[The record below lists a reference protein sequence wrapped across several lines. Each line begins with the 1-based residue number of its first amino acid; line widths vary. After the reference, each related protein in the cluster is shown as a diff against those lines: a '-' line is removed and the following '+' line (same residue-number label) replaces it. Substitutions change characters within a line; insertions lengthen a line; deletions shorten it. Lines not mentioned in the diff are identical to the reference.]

1 MKIHRRVVWSEGMF
15 MAPQHM
21 QLLDAFHE
29 GQLEARLAVL
39 PGDAWGVAALEIDAS
54 ALSLGE
60 LRVLRFAGVLPD
72 GLVAQFEAEDAPP
85 ARAIKGHLTPTTQSL
100 DVYLAAPREREGVP
114 AYEGPGVGAAR
125 RPRWSRVT
133 RTVQDRVAG
142 ASEVELELAE
152 PRLELLFG
160 DEGRGEHEVI
170 KIAEIERNAAGGLVL
185 SPSYIPP
192 VLRIDA
198 SVWLTAELG
207 KLLTLMIAR
216 QRRLAEACR
225 QRDGASVEF
234 MGSDVTRFLLLSA
247 VNAKVPLLRYAVE
260 TGELSPRA
268 LYLQLI
274 ELAGALGT
282 FSPDGALSGVA
293 KFAYLDLRGTFGELL
308 RQLTALLGAAAFES
322 DLRVALERR
331 ADGTFVG
338 KLLDE
343 RVLASKRYFLAVRA
357 ELPEAQLAEQLPR
370 LAKVATV
377 ADIHQ
382 FVQAALPGVPVQVTY
397 RPPAQIAVR
406 SGVVYFALDTS
417 HASWRSVVYERSIAI
432 YLPPMLGG
440 RQVEVELLVIP
451 EG

>member
-1 MKIHRRVVWSEGMF
+1 MKINRRVVWSEGMF

-21 QLLDAFHE
+21 QVLDAFHE
-29 GQLEARLAVL
+29 AQLDARLAAL
-39 PGDAWGVAALEIDAS
+39 AGDAWGVAALEIDAS

-60 LRVLRFAGVLPD
+60 LRLLRFAGVMPD

-85 ARAIKGHLTPTTQSL
+85 ARAVKGHLAPTATSV
-100 DVYLAAPREREGVP
+100 DVYLAVPREREGVP
-114 AYEGPGVGAAR
+114 GYDGPGVGAAR
-125 RPRWSRVT
+125 RPRWSRVP
-133 RTVQDRVAG
+133 RMVLDRVAG
-142 ASEVELELAE
+142 ASEVELEVAA

-170 KIAEIERNAAGGLVL
+170 KVAEVERNAAGSLVL
-185 SPSYIPP
+185 VAGFVPP
-192 VLRIDA
+192 VLRVGA
-198 SVWLTAELG
+198 SPWLTAELG
-207 KLLTLMIAR
+207 KLLTLMVAR

-247 VNAKVPLLRYAVE
+247 VNAKVPTLRYVVE

-282 FSPDGALSGVA
+282 FSPEGALGQVA
-293 KFAYLDLRGTFGELL
+293 NFSYLDLRATFGELL
-308 RQLTALLGAAAFES
+308 RQITGLLGAAAFES

-331 ADGTFVG
+331 PDGTFVG
-338 KLLDE
+338 KLQDE
-343 RVLASKRYFLAVRA
+343 RVLASKRYYLAVRA

-370 LAKVATV
+370 LAKIATV

-417 HASWRSVVYERSIAI
+417 HATWRSVVYERSIAI
-432 YLPPMLGG
+432 YLPPTLGG
-440 RQVEVELLVIP
+440 RELAVELLVIP